1 MFTYF
6 WIVEES
12 SEVTYKIFSTTA
24 PLRVHQV
31 LLMELFYPKTPDAL
45 KALNQISPDQIYS
58 APDQFL
64 KAIKFAS

>member
-6 WIVEES
+6 GIVDES

-24 PLRVHQV
+24 PSHRQV
-31 LLMELFYPKTPDAL
+31 LLMEWFYPKTPDAL

-58 APDQFL
+58 VPDQFL